1 VPEVPAGTER
11 PNRLRELRLEHGWTQ
26 QDVAER
32 LVRLA
37 WSRDRKSRTAANADM
52 VAKWERGAKGVSP
65 RYRRLLAA
73 LFRVTVDQLGL
84 PGTNRASSPA
94 DQSLVAMLDSA
105 AELLND
111 LGGAGRAV
119 RPHVLAA
126 LTDEVLTRR
135 SALAMLDATTTAAAT
150 PPSETTLTDLEAL
163 AGRYETAHATATP
176 AALLTAVTGHLR
188 TLTAALPA
196 TQSPGLR
203 QRILR
208 NRARVA
214 VLAGRLAAEDVGN
227 AMAAR
232 AYYAQATDDAHET
245 NEPAVAAIAAGH
257 GAKLAIQQAQPTA
270 ALAHARAAADPVTD
284 PAIRSWLASIEATAH
299 ADLGDDKAAR
309 AALGRAQDGA
319 TAHSAVSW
327 FRDHDTAHLAAVTG
341 HVLLRA
347 GDRAAARQIA
357 DAAAQLVR
365 LGPTSRRALVLCLID
380 QAHAELHAGSAAV
393 ALTTATRAADFLRRA
408 PYAAGMASL
417 RAFRDALD
425 RRTDNAAALR
435 TLDERL
441 ASLAA

>member
-1 VPEVPAGTER
+1 VPTGAER
-11 PNRLRELRLEHGWTQ
+11 PNRLRELRLERGWTQ

-119 RPHVLAA
+119 RPQVLAA

-135 SALAMLDATTTAAAT
+135 SALAMLDATTPVVAT

-163 AGRYETAHATATP
+163 AERYEIAHATAIP

-188 TLTAALPA
+188 TLTAALSA
-196 TQSPGLR
+196 TQSAGLR

-232 AYYAQATDDAHET
+232 AYYAQAADDAHET

-257 GAKLAIQQAQPTA
+257 SAKLAVQQAQPAA
-270 ALAHARAAADPVTD
+270 ALAHARAAAEPVTD

-299 ADLGDDKAAR
+299 ADLGDDKAAH
-309 AALGRAQDGA
+309 AALHRGQDGT
-319 TAHSAVSW
+319 TARSAVPW

-347 GDRAAARQIA
+347 GHPTAARHLA
-357 DAAAQLVR
+357 DAAARLRQ
-365 LGPTSRRALVLCLID
+365 LGPASRRALVLCLLD
-380 QAHAELHAGSAAV
+380 QAHAELHTGSVAA
-393 ALTTATRAADFLRRA
+393 ALTTATRAGDLVQRT
-408 PYAAGMASL
+408 PYAIGTAGL

-425 RRTDNAAALR
+425 RRTGDTAALR